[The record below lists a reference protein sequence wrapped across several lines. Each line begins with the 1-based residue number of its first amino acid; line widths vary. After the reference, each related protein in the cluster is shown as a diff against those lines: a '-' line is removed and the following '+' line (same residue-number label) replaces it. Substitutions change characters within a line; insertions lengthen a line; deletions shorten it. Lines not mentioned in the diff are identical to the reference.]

1 MILSMKVLLLGAA
14 VTTATA
20 TATAQGTTRTTG
32 TERTVHAGDYVT
44 TITVDGTA
52 TTITDDVKSVTAAPG
67 AKVKVTAAPPQQ
79 GKRARLVI
87 TKAASSSSGQG
98 GSGNGGDS
106 GQGGQLQNI
115 PVRGIEIFN
124 PTGGTVFFVGT
135 SYQFKAKVLPENAT
149 NKSVSWS
156 VSDLDASGENTT
168 ETNNYATID
177 DSGLLD
183 CLAAGKVRIFA
194 MSEHNNSIVGTCD
207 IEVKDPNAG
216 GSGQQGGENGGG
228 DQPQT
233 GENGGGQGTG
243 EVTPGDQG
251 GITPVGGETKINFT
265 IETSPSSAKVHPN
278 GKILL
283 IAKDE
288 KGNPVN
294 AMWSIFVPDE
304 NIIHNDY
311 PTSTYLF
318 NVGSKEGIY
327 AVSATVNVTNNA
339 STTFTVT
346 NSAPVFVPVQE
357 ISIFEEGYHYK
368 LSGST
373 SYQMLASFG
382 DQDPSIKYVRWSVN
396 SNREDGVSLAEID
409 EYTGL
414 LKTYN
419 FPGTI
424 TVKAEALDGSGTC
437 ATMVFDILA
446 HF

>member
-44 TITVDGTA
+44 TITVDGTP
-52 TTITDDVKSVTAAPG
+52 TTITNDVKSVTAAPG

-87 TKAASSSSGQG
+87 TKAASSTSGQG

-115 PVRGIEIFN
+115 PVTGIEIIN

-135 SYQFKAKVLPENAT
+135 SYQFNAKVLPENAT
-149 NKSVSWS
+149 NISVSWS

-243 EVTPGDQG
+243 EVTPGTNPGGQG
-251 GITPVGGETKINFT
+251 TGQDTPVSAHNLKI
-265 IETSPSSAKVHPN
+265 IVP
-278 GKILL
+278 
-283 IAKDE
+283 
-288 KGNPVN
+288 GNVTQIRIID
-294 AMWSIFVPDE
+294 SI
-304 NIIHNDY
+304 
-311 PTSTYLF
+311 TL
-318 NVGSKEGIY
+318 
-327 AVSATVNVTNNA
+327 SATDNGNTAFVTWSVKGIGPNPGSATINSDGQLSLKETGTVCVTATLEGLVNVTA
-339 STTFTVT
+339 YQ
-346 NSAPVFVPVQE
+346 VFE
-357 ISIFEEGYHYK
+357 I
-368 LSGST
+368 L
-373 SYQMLASFG
+373 
-382 DQDPSIKYVRWSVN
+382 P
-396 SNREDGVSLAEID
+396 
-409 EYTGL
+409 
-414 LKTYN
+414 
-419 FPGTI
+419 
-424 TVKAEALDGSGTC
+424 
-437 ATMVFDILA
+437 
-446 HF
+446 

>member
-32 TERTVHAGDYVT
+32 TERTVHAGDHVT
-44 TITVDGTA
+44 TITVDGTP
-52 TTITDDVKSVTAAPG
+52 TTITNDVKSVTAAPG

-135 SYQFKAKVLPENAT
+135 SYQFNAKVLPENAT

-243 EVTPGDQG
+243 EVTPVVNPGGQG
-251 GITPVGGETKINFT
+251 TGQDTPGGQGEEQLSSKIGTENGHYLVINFPEGKEKLKQGETIT
-265 IETSPSSAKVHPN
+265 
-278 GKILL
+278 L
-283 IAKDE
+283 
-288 KGNPVN
+288 
-294 AMWSIFVPDE
+294 
-304 NIIHNDY
+304 
-311 PTSTYLF
+311 
-318 NVGSKEGIY
+318 
-327 AVSATVNVTNNA
+327 SATDNSLLLGVSW
-339 STTFTVT
+339 STIPSYATL
-346 NSAPVFVPVQE
+346 SAAAAFN
-357 ISIFEEGYHYK
+357 
-368 LSGST
+368 
-373 SYQMLASFG
+373 
-382 DQDPSIKYVRWSVN
+382 SIKFSCDV
-396 SNREDGVSLAEID
+396 
-409 EYTGL
+409 
-414 LKTYN
+414 
-419 FPGTI
+419 PGTVRV
-424 TVKAEALDGSGTC
+424 T
-437 ATMVFDILA
+437 ATLRDNPDVTAYQDFQIVE
-446 HF
+446 